1 MERLEPPAQWVSIPV
16 QEFERL
22 HGEIKRLKV
31 ADKYAHKTVERLDAE
46 IERLREQARIRE
58 TRIAE
63 LDASNERLNHLH
75 NEAAHHA
82 HALRAENERLRALAD
97 VRLTAMEASDAEN
110 ERLRADNTFAGDATE
125 RLLAGIKHVHSLV
138 SFGFV
143 GDAKQE
149 LEALLSGSGGSDRA

>member
-22 HGEIKRLKV
+22 HGEIKRWQSATAVMHQIDVDML
-31 ADKYAHKTVERLDAE
+31 ERLGIAWPPGEPFVSLIEDE
-46 IERLREQARIRE
+46 IVRLREQAQIRE
-58 TRIAE
+58 MRIAE
-63 LDASNERLNHLH
+63 LDAS
-75 NEAAHHA
+75 
-82 HALRAENERLRALAD
+82 
-97 VRLTAMEASDAEN
+97 N

-125 RLLAGIKHVHSLV
+125 RLLAGIKHVHSLL

-143 GDAKQE
+143 GEAKQE